1 VKTIERKTKNAVH
14 KPVGPALFEWNL
26 WDAKKFRDLKK
37 MMVGKSREESLDL
50 LDEWILKKR
59 AWSLFL

>member
-1 VKTIERKTKNAVH
+1 LKTAERKTKVNIR
-14 KPVGPALFEWNL
+14 KTVGPALFEWNL

>member
-1 VKTIERKTKNAVH
+1 MKSTERKAKG
-14 KPVGPALFEWNL
+14 PVRQGGGPALFEWNL

-37 MMVGKSREESLDL
+37 MMVGKSRDESLDL